1 MNLPSI
7 NLFGSNSSSDSN
19 KFKTSKVV
27 PLVDI
32 NPITY
37 KLIIIG
43 DLGVGKTCL
52 VKRYVNGD
60 HTYDYASTIGVDFL
74 TKSVEID
81 NKQYRLN
88 MWDTTGQER
97 FQSITTSFYRDT
109 NCVLLVFDLND
120 LQSFTALKYYME
132 RIHRFCNENT
142 PIFLVGNKCDLEN
155 NVSKNDINLF
165 IEQNNIKGY
174 VSTSSK
180 NNTGINDIFSMI
192 LDYVIKN
199 QEPFKYSGFHI
210 QNQNIVNNKKNC
222 CQIQ

>member
-1 MNLPSI
+1 MNLPSV
-7 NLFGSNSSSDSN
+7 NFFGSNSN
-19 KFKTSKVV
+19 KLKSSKVV

-52 VKRYVNGD
+52 VKRYVDGE
-60 HTYDYASTIGVDFL
+60 HTYDYTSTIGVDFL

-81 NKQYRLN
+81 KKQYKLN

-120 LQSFTALKYYME
+120 AQSFTALKYYME
-132 RIHRFCNENT
+132 RIRNFCNENT
-142 PIFLVGNKCDLEN
+142 PVFLVGNKCDLEN
-155 NVSKNDINLF
+155 KVSKNNINLF
-165 IEQNNIKGY
+165 IEENNIKGY

-180 NNTGINDIFSMI
+180 NNTGVNDIFSMI

-199 QEPFKYSGFHI
+199 QEPFKYSGFQVH
-210 QNQNIVNNKKNC
+210 NQTVVNNKKNC

>member
-7 NLFGSNSSSDSN
+7 NFFGSN

-60 HTYDYASTIGVDFL
+60 HTYDYTSTIGVDFL
-74 TKSVEID
+74 TKSIEID
-81 NKQYRLN
+81 SKQYKLN

-120 LQSFTALKYYME
+120 PQSFIALKHYME
-132 RIHRFCNENT
+132 RIRRLCTENT
-142 PIFLVGNKCDLEN
+142 SVFLVGNKCDLEN
-155 NVSKNDINLF
+155 KVSKNDINLF
-165 IEQNNIKGY
+165 IEENNIKGY

-180 NNTGINDIFSMI
+180 NNTGINDIFNMI
-192 LDYVIKN
+192 LDYMIKN
-199 QEPFKYSGFHI
+199 HEPFKYKGF
-210 QNQNIVNNKKNC
+210 QVNNPVTVHNPKNC
-222 CQIQ
+222 CLIQ